1 MNERVGSRKT
11 GEKLFESLEILKL
24 KKKKKYKIS
33 VKSGPM
39 SFRPSGEASEFGAES
54 V

>member
-24 KKKKKYKIS
+24 KKKKYKIS